1 MRRKYNDKY
10 NILDRLDFISLLI
23 WFLYGMDSI
32 WLSLCTMI
40 FASAVMCLALN
51 VYWEARDQP
60 LAGQIAVAQ
69 VVVNRAND
77 VRYPDTVCEVVYDA
91 KYYNGS
97 SVPKKHKCQF
107 SWFCDGLPDEPKNK
121 EAFEGSVL
129 IARAV
134 LDGKTHDLTNTATHY
149 HSVDVNP
156 TWSYYYKKTIR
167 IDDHIFYKRGI

>member
-1 MRRKYNDKY
+1 
-10 NILDRLDFISLLI
+10 
-23 WFLYGMDSI
+23 
-32 WLSLCTMI
+32 MI
-40 FASAVMCLALN
+40 FSSAVMCLALN
-51 VYWEARDQP
+51 IYWEARDQP

-77 VRYPDTVCEVVYDA
+77 VRYPDSICDVVYDA
-91 KYYNGS
+91 EYSNGS
-97 SVPKKHKCQF
+97 SIPKRHRCQF
-107 SWFCDGLPDEPKNK
+107 SWFCDGLPDKPKNK

-149 HSVDVNP
+149 HSIDVNP

-167 IDDHIFYKRGI
+167 IEDHIFYKRGR